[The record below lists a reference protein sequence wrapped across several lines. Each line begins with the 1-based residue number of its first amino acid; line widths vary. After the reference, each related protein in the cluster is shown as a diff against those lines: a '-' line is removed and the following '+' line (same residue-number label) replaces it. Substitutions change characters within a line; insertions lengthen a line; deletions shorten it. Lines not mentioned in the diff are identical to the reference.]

1 MVSAFVT
8 TLVSVYAKS
17 LDEKES
23 KKIIVNRFNIKV
35 YLGKKIGAFLK
46 TKNIT
51 KVLCFF
57 FFLK

>member
-23 KKIIVNRFNIKV
+23 KKIIVNRLNIKV
-35 YLGKKIGAFLK
+35 YLGKKIGESLK
-46 TKNIT
+46 TKNIA
-51 KVLCFF
+51 KVLYFF
-57 FFLK
+57 FFIK